1 MMNREVIH
9 QEAIPLIVALTLAFV
24 TYDVFNESA
33 AYIISLLAYTI
44 MKIAT
49 MYKKVK

>member
-1 MMNREVIH
+1 MNREDIQ
-9 QEAIPLIVALTLAFV
+9 QEAIPLIVALSLAFV
-24 TYDVFNESA
+24 MYDVFNESA
-33 AYIISLLAYTI
+33 ATIISLLAYTI

>member
-1 MMNREVIH
+1 MNREVIH

-33 AYIISLLAYTI
+33 ATIISLLAYLI

>member
-1 MMNREVIH
+1 MMTREQFH
-9 QEAIPLIVALTLAFV
+9 TEAIPLIVALTLAFV

-33 AYIISLLAYTI
+33 ATIISLLAYAI

-49 MYKKVK
+49 TYTKVK